1 MIDVIDGLQFVV
13 DHKDKLGIRVVNMSL
28 NSTVAESYLTDPLA
42 AEQAWFSGIVVV
54 AAAGNRGDAGDAVP
68 YSPGNDPHVI
78 SVGGLDDA
86 GTKDI
91 SDDKLA
97 TWSSRG
103 VTQDG
108 FSKPEIVAPAARLVS
123 TLAKGSDFPLLCPDC
138 VTDDE
143 YFRVGGTSMATAV
156 VSGEAAL
163 TSRGTPSTRP
173 IRSRA
178 RSSTRRATSASSEA
192 ARASP
197 ART

>member
-13 DHKDKLGIRVVNMSL
+13 DHKDKLNIRVVNMSL
-28 NSTVAESYLTDPLA
+28 NSTVAESYLTNPLAAA

-54 AAAGNRGDAGDAVP
+54 AAAGNRGDAGDAVH

-103 VTQDG
+103 VTQHG

-163 TSRGTPSTRP
+163 ILERNP
-173 IRSRA
+173 
-178 RSSTRRATSASSEA
+178 E
-192 ARASP
+192 
-197 ART
+197 